1 MVFAENKV
9 FFQQETYLLFFG
21 MIEQIKAH
29 KMEETN
35 LERERL
41 EFEKQKLEFE
51 KQKFEHQKKNINSEA
66 SSALSLN
73 ALIIYISSAVLVI
86 SIFLPWVSSS
96 GSGIGVSYEMSGNAL
111 GTGFAFYIIPLAIAS
126 ALLVLLKKTKFASIP
141 GALALLTAFSSLF
154 GIGSVSYSGYG
165 VSASAGLSFG
175 PVVSALASITI
186 IVASLIKETELGHS
200 VSFKSIVLKYKKQ
213 LFFAFIVFSLIGY
226 YVNYDLLGHIPLT
239 DIFLVN
245 VFAIIWFA
253 GIQAW
258 GAHKLG
264 YKNLKVLYS
273 SFMLFLVLNI
283 IGEIHDYYT
292 VGLAFINGYYV
303 YFFIP
308 FFIISILTDLEINN
322 IIRDKLSPLIK
333 RFTIKNVSIMLISPI
348 AFFVLYHLVINRT
361 IPEGDKNPF
370 SKNHE
375 ILAGNWYFTDKDSS
389 AVYFLDVKFNGFKS
403 SNDRRF
409 YLRSSHSLT
418 DYFEPFSTNKM
429 SGEYYFNAHRWDS
442 LLIRNSNISLEPKKY
457 DEPLVLPIKNEDLEI
472 DFKDGQLIV
481 SLLKDDIIAR
491 NAYKELKSPETQ
503 NLVTLVKK
511 SIQRKII
518 AAQEAELAEQKANN
532 KFDFEGV
539 ITDEIMGEYGTDIT
553 VNVTQ
558 GILTGQQIVLVFHD
572 GNYCEE
578 CENYYNEGFKGYFAI
593 GDDENIGRKVI
604 GVYKEGKCYVEDHG
618 IPDDYDDDGNPI
630 FIEKDS
636 VSSCYRPIQLNY
648 N

>member
-1 MVFAENKV
+1 
-9 FFQQETYLLFFG
+9 
-21 MIEQIKAH
+21 
-29 KMEETN
+29 MEENN

-51 KQKFEHQKKNINSEA
+51 KQKFELEKQKKVNSNKPI
-66 SSALSLN
+66 SLSLTLN
-73 ALIIYISSAVLVI
+73 GLIIYIASAVLFV
-86 SIFLPWVSSS
+86 SIFLPWVSSR
-96 GSGIGVSYEMSGNAL
+96 GSVGAFSLEMSANAL
-111 GTGFAFYIIPLAIAS
+111 GTGFALYIIPLAIAS

-141 GALALLTAFSSLF
+141 GALALLFASSALF
-154 GIGSVSYSGYG
+154 GIGSVSYSGFG
-165 VSASAGLSFG
+165 ASASAGLSFG

-200 VSFKSIVLKYKKQ
+200 FRFKSFSFKSIVLKYKKQ
-213 LFFAFIVFSLIGY
+213 LFFAFIVYSLIGY
-226 YVNYDLLGHIPLT
+226 SVQYNLLGHIPLT
-239 DIFLVN
+239 DIFLAN

-253 GIQAW
+253 GIQVW

-264 YKNLKVLYS
+264 YKKLKVLYS
-273 SFMLFLVLNI
+273 SFMLFLMLNV

-322 IIRDKLSPLIK
+322 IIRDKLSPLIN

-389 AVYFLDVKFNGFKS
+389 AVYFLNVKFNGFKTS
-403 SNDRRF
+403 HGRRF

-418 DYFEPFSTNKM
+418 DYFQPFSTNKM
-429 SGEYYFNAHRWDS
+429 SGEYNFTAHRWDS
-442 LLIRNSNISLEPKKY
+442 LMIRNSNISLEPKKY
-457 DEPLVLPIKNEDLEI
+457 DEQLVLPIKNEDLEI
-472 DFKDGQLIV
+472 DFKDGKLIV
-481 SLLKDDIIAR
+481 SFLKQNIIAR
-491 NAYKELKSPETQ
+491 NAYKDIDSPETQ
-503 NLVTLVKK
+503 NLVALVKK
-511 SIQRKII
+511 SQQRKKI
-518 AAQEAELAEQKANN
+518 AALEAEFAEQKAKNE
-532 KFDFEGV
+532 FEFEGV
-539 ITDEIMGEYGTDIT
+539 IIDEGMGEYGSDIT

-558 GILTGQQIVLVFHD
+558 GMLTDQQIVLVFHD

-578 CENYYNEGFKGYFAI
+578 CEDYYNDEGYDGNFDFDGS
-593 GDDENIGRKVI
+593 GVNIGRKI
-604 GVYKEGKCYVEDHG
+604 KGVYKEGKCIIFNYAPIDIDEHG
-618 IPDDYDDDGNPI
+618 KEIYEEPSETN
-630 FIEKDS
+630 
-636 VSSCYRPIQLNY
+636 CYRPIKLNY
-648 N
+648 Y